1 MQRFPAFF
9 QRNCWQNPCE
19 LKDALFFFQK
29 DVSKGFENST
39 TPWSHEVF
47 LPGSLHVAH
56 MPVLPYPH
64 PGFGLILIFKP
75 TRHKPLG
82 RFGLEKTGSSGTC
95 QMNKKLLALQSYWSI
110 VKNLELVYY
119 NVCIYDIYIICTCN

>member
-1 MQRFPAFF
+1 M
-9 QRNCWQNPCE
+9 
-19 LKDALFFFQK
+19 
-29 DVSKGFENST
+29 
-39 TPWSHEVF
+39 F

-82 RFGLEKTGSSGTC
+82 RFGLEKTGSSDTC
-95 QMNKKLLALQSYWSI
+95 QMKKKNYGYFNLTGALS
-110 VKNLELVYY
+110 K
-119 NVCIYDIYIICTCN
+119 T

>member
-1 MQRFPAFF
+1 M
-9 QRNCWQNPCE
+9 
-19 LKDALFFFQK
+19 FQK
-29 DVSKGFENST
+29 VLRKKQRHHGVN
-39 TPWSHEVF
+39 EVF

-82 RFGLEKTGSSGTC
+82 RFGLRFSRGMRSNEKTQT
-95 QMNKKLLALQSYWSI
+95 ALHSH
-110 VKNLELVYY
+110 
-119 NVCIYDIYIICTCN
+119 